1 MENNS
6 LNKYNIK
13 RVNRFNVS
21 LITIFTLLL
30 IIQAFIG
37 RGAEHGKLVSIVT
50 LSAVFICF
58 AAYLL
63 NIKRII
69 GEMVTSVII
78 CISPVIT
85 GMLLLYFEKG
95 ESSTSIFLVFNF
107 CTGIAALYFRKN
119 IMIIYGVILNILNVG
134 YYAYAP
140 SMLMGQDASLQQFLT
155 RLILLDIVVV
165 TLYFLTKW
173 GNEYIQAAIEKEQQ
187 TGELLEKLKS
197 TIGIIDKS
205 TETLTNNIVVAN
217 GSLQNVKESSGNITT
232 ALNEISKGVEEEAND
247 INNIVDSMANAG
259 KIVEDTNKIS
269 VEMRDISEN
278 VNQSVI
284 KNTEEMSRMHGQMTI
299 INDSVSAAL
308 LTVQELE
315 NDMDSINN
323 FLSGITHIADQTNL
337 LALNAAIEAAR
348 AGEAGKG
355 FAVVADEVRKLA
367 EQSSKTVQDINSI
380 IGSIQDKTKSALLK
394 AQEGNEAVDSGYNI
408 VNGVYES
415 FNNMQ
420 NSFND
425 MSNNISRENN
435 MIIKIK
441 SLFEN
446 IHLQLENIASISEEH
461 AATTQEVMASVEDQ
475 NNRIIEISGSMDHIS
490 QLSDGLKKISK

>member
-1 MENNS
+1 
-6 LNKYNIK
+6 
-13 RVNRFNVS
+13 
-21 LITIFTLLL
+21 
-30 IIQAFIG
+30 
-37 RGAEHGKLVSIVT
+37 
-50 LSAVFICF
+50 
-58 AAYLL
+58 
-63 NIKRII
+63 
-69 GEMVTSVII
+69 
-78 CISPVIT
+78 
-85 GMLLLYFEKG
+85 
-95 ESSTSIFLVFNF
+95 
-107 CTGIAALYFRKN
+107 
-119 IMIIYGVILNILNVG
+119 
-134 YYAYAP
+134 
-140 SMLMGQDASLQQFLT
+140 
-155 RLILLDIVVV
+155 
-165 TLYFLTKW
+165 
-173 GNEYIQAAIEKEQQ
+173 
-187 TGELLEKLKS
+187 
-197 TIGIIDKS
+197 
-205 TETLTNNIVVAN
+205 
-217 GSLQNVKESSGNITT
+217 
-232 ALNEISKGVEEEAND
+232 
-247 INNIVDSMANAG
+247 
-259 KIVEDTNKIS
+259 
-269 VEMRDISEN
+269 
-278 VNQSVI
+278 
-284 KNTEEMSRMHGQMTI
+284 
-299 INDSVSAAL
+299 
-308 LTVQELE
+308 
-315 NDMDSINN
+315 MDSINN

-475 NNRIIEISGSMDHIS
+475 NNRIVEIAGSMDHIS
-490 QLSDGLKKISK
+490 QLSDGLKEISK